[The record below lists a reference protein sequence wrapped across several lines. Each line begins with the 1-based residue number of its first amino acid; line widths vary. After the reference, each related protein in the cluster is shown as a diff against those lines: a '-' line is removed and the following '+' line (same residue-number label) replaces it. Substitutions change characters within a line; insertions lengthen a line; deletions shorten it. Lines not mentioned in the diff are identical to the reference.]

1 MTKDQIETVLDRVY
15 SWPKSRQE
23 DAVRILVAMEE
34 QDTTT
39 YVLSDEERADLH
51 AALDEVSRRD
61 IALESEALAI
71 LARHLEA

>member
-1 MTKDQIETVLDRVY
+1 MTKDQIETVLERVY

-39 YVLSDEERADLH
+39 YVLSDEERADLQ
-51 AALDEVSRRD
+51 AALDEAGGGD
-61 IALESEALAI
+61 LASEAEIIAVF
-71 LARHLEA
+71 ARHRS